1 MQKIV
6 INRSYGGFGLSDE
19 AKKLLKEKMTE
30 EEIRELHWYTNRNN
44 QILVNVVESSGEG
57 ANGISSCLE
66 IVEIPDEYDWIIE
79 EYDGYESIEL
89 RPKKE
94 VIRKLVT
101 PEAIIDYLDKADL
114 FVGFWRGD
122 IIR

>member
-1 MQKIV
+1 MKKIV

-19 AKKLLKEKMTE
+19 AKKLLNEKLTE
-30 EEIRELHWYTNRNN
+30 EEIEELCWYSNRDNPV
-44 QILVNVVESSGEG
+44 LVDIVESPGVD
-57 ANGISSCLE
+57 ADGISSCLE

-79 EYDGYESIEL
+79 EYDGCESIEL

-94 VIRKLVT
+94 VIRKLAT
-101 PEAIIDYLDKADL
+101 PEAIINYLEKADL

-122 IIR
+122 IR